1 QPTPT
6 PPKRGIERLASLR
19 NEGSILLYVMVFGA
33 LAFSFVVTIAAT
45 YTTSEYKATVY
56 RENREKAFQI
66 AESGINYY
74 VWHLAKNGLDFTD
87 GTTTPQPYVHEFK
100 NNNGDVIGYFSLIIT
115 APSGTSTQAI
125 VESTGWLSNQTQS
138 RRTIRAKF
146 TPHSLT
152 DYAYVSNTSVW
163 IGNDDVVHGKL
174 HSNSGVRFDGT
185 TDAPVTSAVLEY
197 ECTPIHGSGCQN
209 ETKPGIWGQGGPETF
224 WSFPVPA
231 EDFSGGTEAL
241 TLIKASAQAYGD
253 GSYFSSSGKYGW
265 LLHFTSDG
273 NFTASKVNAVNSYKG
288 DDPDGDNNVWFTVD
302 VKTTDAG
309 TTYPLP
315 SNGLIYVDDTTWV
328 DGVVNGN
335 VTVGVANG
343 KDIIF
348 NNNFTYF
355 KRDGSSNVG
364 LVSGQDIII
373 PHDVPETLTL
383 DGALFTGN
391 GAAKRYYYSG
401 DKRDQLNLYG
411 SIASAGA
418 WTWHYVSQGGSIVSG
433 FESVS
438 STYDNHLTNNPPL
451 GFPHSSI
458 YAISSWEE
466 VH

>member
-1 QPTPT
+1 
-6 PPKRGIERLASLR
+6 
-19 NEGSILLYVMVFGA
+19 MVFGA

-209 ETKPGIWGQGGPETF
+209 ETKPGIWGQGGPEPF
-224 WSFPVPA
+224 WSFPVQA
-231 EDFSGGTEAL
+231 EDFANL
-241 TLIKASAQAYGD
+241 LDQADVAEPIDVDPHD
-253 GSYFSSSGKYGW
+253 GP
-265 LLHFTSDG
+265 
-273 NFTASKVNAVNSYKG
+273 VVENAPQFFGVRDCAFEEFLAAVG
-288 DDPDGDNNVWFTVD
+288 DDMDHRPRRLRIGDER
-302 VKTTDAG
+302 AG
-309 TTYPLP
+309 SGPRRRLASHRIADLLQTSKSVTRH
-315 SNGLIYVDDTTWV
+315 NG
-328 DGVVNGN
+328 G
-335 VTVGVANG
+335 
-343 KDIIF
+343 
-348 NNNFTYF
+348 
-355 KRDGSSNVG
+355 RRG
-364 LVSGQDIII
+364 L
-373 PHDVPETLTL
+373 L
-383 DGALFTGN
+383 
-391 GAAKRYYYSG
+391 
-401 DKRDQLNLYG
+401 
-411 SIASAGA
+411 
-418 WTWHYVSQGGSIVSG
+418 
-433 FESVS
+433 
-438 STYDNHLTNNPPL
+438 
-451 GFPHSSI
+451 
-458 YAISSWEE
+458 
-466 VH
+466 